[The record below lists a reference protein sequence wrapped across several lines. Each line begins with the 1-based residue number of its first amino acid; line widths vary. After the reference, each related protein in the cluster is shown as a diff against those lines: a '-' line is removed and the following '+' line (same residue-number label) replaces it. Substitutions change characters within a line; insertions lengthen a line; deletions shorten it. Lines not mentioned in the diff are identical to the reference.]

1 MKKNISNVDRILR
14 VLIAG
19 AIAVLYF
26 TGVISGTFAII
37 LGILA
42 IVFLLTAL
50 INFCPL
56 STFDKWLQRSTII
69 RQGTIK
75 VNEVRLAMV

>member
-1 MKKNISNVDRILR
+1 MKKNINNIDRILR
-14 VLIAG
+14 VIIAG

-26 TGVISGTFAII
+26 TGVINGTLAII

-42 IVFLLTAL
+42 IVSLLTAL

-56 STFDKWLQRSTII
+56 YALFKISTLKTS
-69 RQGTIK
+69 K
-75 VNEVRLAMV
+75 

>member
-1 MKKNISNVDRILR
+1 MKKNINNVDRILR

-19 AIAVLYF
+19 AIAILYF
-26 TGVISGTFAII
+26 TGLISGTLAII

-42 IVFLLTAL
+42 IVLLITSL

-56 STFDKWLQRSTII
+56 YALLKFSTLKTS
-69 RQGTIK
+69 K
-75 VNEVRLAMV
+75 

>member
-56 STFDKWLQRSTII
+56 YAPFKFSTCRKESIT
-69 RQGTIK
+69 
-75 VNEVRLAMV
+75 

>member
-42 IVFLLTAL
+42 IVFLLTTL

-56 STFDKWLQRSTII
+56 YALFKFSTLKES
-69 RQGTIK
+69 K
-75 VNEVRLAMV
+75 